1 MLSPKLVSWGMRL
14 AVCFV
19 SWPIFFPKGCVYART
34 ACEQTNLAAEK
45 WGIFLRAIKPP
56 NKKRIVPRVGEI
68 YSKFNQGH
76 VNKVI

>member
-1 MLSPKLVSWGMRL
+1 MLSPKLVSCGMHL

-45 WGIFLRAIKPP
+45 WGIFLRANKPP
-56 NKKRIVPRVGEI
+56 NK
-68 YSKFNQGH
+68 
-76 VNKVI
+76 